1 MGAYRVVGGY
11 FRTVRSLFALA
22 LVLAACSSGDRS
34 TQTASQDG
42 SPTRPARGA
51 NALML
56 RVPRVGGVARATAYP
71 GLDSVVWT
79 GTETVPPLGRVLAFD
94 PEAGVIAAVGAD
106 GRPIW
111 IDLRLGGIATGP
123 TRAVRGLES
132 ADGQTIYGVLTK
144 DGSVARFTQSGNSS
158 YQAPVPAQATFPQ
171 LSGTLLFL
179 GGRGASAKIWR
190 MHPPEPKLLDS
201 LSLPDAT
208 PIPGASPGD
217 RIYFT
222 TGGRSLVGVDSRT
235 LARGSAVS
243 FDKPIARIAT
253 TPSGDR
259 LYVITD
265 SARELAI
272 VSRYQDRVARRI
284 ELPGDA
290 RDLRIDPIGRYLLV
304 RAATGDSVWVVSV
317 GADRVMGTVRSK
329 WRGDVPFVAQ
339 DGSVAIQ
346 SSNDIAF
353 VDPNS
358 MKEVRRT
365 IGGASDF
372 WYPFSWDGFHP
383 RAAGLDE
390 PVSFGH
396 DSDSVA
402 IALPPV
408 QRETLTAVPPTPVD
422 SSKIGFTVSFAALL
436 DIERAKADAATIT
449 IEGRT
454 ARVATTI
461 ADGTTVYRVVLGP
474 YPTREEAE
482 RIGRAAGR
490 QYFIYAGSP

>member
-1 MGAYRVVGGY
+1 MGAYRLVRSY

-22 LVLAACSSGDRS
+22 LALVACSGGDRS
-34 TQTASQDG
+34 TQTAQNASA
-42 SPTRPARGA
+42 RPARGA

-94 PEAGVIAAVGAD
+94 PEAGVISAVGAD

-111 IDLRLGGIATGP
+111 IDLRLGGVGTGP

-132 ADGQTIYGVLTK
+132 ADGQTIYGVLTN
-144 DGSVARFTQSGNSS
+144 GSVARFTQSGNSA
-158 YQAPVPAQATFPQ
+158 YQAPAAAQAVFPQ
-171 LSGTLLFL
+171 LSGTLVFL
-179 GGRGASAKIWR
+179 GGRGPAAKVWSMR
-190 MHPPEPKLLDS
+190 PPEPKILDS
-201 LSLPDAT
+201 LALPDAA
-208 PIPGASPGD
+208 PVPGGSPGD

-222 TGGRSLVGVDSRT
+222 TGGRSLVGVDTRT

-243 FDKPIARIAT
+243 FDKPISRIAT

-265 SARELAI
+265 SAQDLAI
-272 VSRYQDRVARRI
+272 VSRYQDRIAGRI
-284 ELPGDA
+284 TLPGRA

-317 GADRVMGTVRSK
+317 GADRVMGAVRSK

-339 DGSVAIQ
+339 DGSVAVQ
-346 SSNDIAF
+346 SVNDIAF

-365 IGGASDF
+365 INGASDF

-383 RAAGLDE
+383 RAAGLDQ
-390 PVSFGH
+390 PVSFGQ

-402 IALPPV
+402 AAIPPA
-408 QRETLTAVPPTPVD
+408 QRETLTSVPPTPVD

-449 IEGRT
+449 VEGKT
-454 ARVATTI
+454 ARVSTTV

-482 RIGRAAGR
+482 RIGKAAGR
-490 QYFIYAGSP
+490 PYNIYAGSQ

>member
-1 MGAYRVVGGY
+1 M
-11 FRTVRSLFALA
+11 RSLFALA
-22 LVLAACSSGDRS
+22 LVLVACFGGDRS
-34 TQTASQDG
+34 TQTASQNA

-56 RVPRVGGVARATAYP
+56 RVPRGGGVARATAYP

-79 GTETVPPLGRVLAFD
+79 GTEIVPSLGRVLAFD
-94 PEAGVIAAVGAD
+94 PEGGVIAAVGAD
-106 GRPIW
+106 GRPVW
-111 IDLRLGGIATGP
+111 IDLRLGGVSTGP
-123 TRAVRGLES
+123 TRSVKGLES
-132 ADGQTIYGVLTK
+132 ADGQNIYGVLPN
-144 DGSVARFTQSGNSS
+144 GSVARFTQSGNSS
-158 YQAPVPAQATFPQ
+158 YTAPVPAQAVFPQ
-171 LSGTLLFL
+171 LSGTLVFL
-179 GGRGASAKIWR
+179 GGRGPSAHVWR
-190 MHPPEPKLLDS
+190 MHPPEPKILDS
-201 LSLPDAT
+201 LALADAA
-208 PIPGASPGD
+208 PVPGGSPGD
-217 RIYFT
+217 RVYFT

-235 LARGSAVS
+235 LARGSDVS
-243 FDKPIARIAT
+243 FDKPISRIAT

-265 SARELAI
+265 SAQELAI
-272 VSRYQDRVARRI
+272 VSRYQDRVAGRI
-284 ELPGDA
+284 ELPGRA

-317 GADRVMGTVRSK
+317 GADRVMGTVRSR

-339 DGSVAIQ
+339 DGNVAVQ
-346 SSNDIAF
+346 SANDIAF
-353 VDPNS
+353 IDPTS

-402 IALPPV
+402 VGLPPV
-408 QRETLTAVPPTPVD
+408 GSDTLTAVPPTPAPVD
-422 SSKIGFTVSFAALL
+422 SSKLGFTVSFAALL
-436 DIERAKADAATIT
+436 DIERAKTEAATIT
-449 IEGRT
+449 VEGRT
-454 ARVATTI
+454 ARVVTTV

-482 RIGRAAGR
+482 RIGHAAGR
-490 QYFIYAGSP
+490 QYSIYAGSP

>member
-34 TQTASQDG
+34 TQTAQNA

-71 GLDSVVWT
+71 ALDSVVWT

-94 PEAGVIAAVGAD
+94 PEGGVIAAVGAD

-111 IDLRLGGIATGP
+111 IDLRVGGVATGP
-123 TRAVRGLES
+123 TRSVRGLES
-132 ADGQTIYGVLTK
+132 ADGQTIYGVLTN
-144 DGSVARFTQSGNSS
+144 GSVARFTQSGNSS
-158 YQAPVPAQATFPQ
+158 YQAPMPAQAAFPQ

-179 GGRGASAKIWR
+179 GGRGPATKVWR
-190 MHPPEPKLLDS
+190 MHPPEPKILDS
-201 LSLPDAT
+201 LSLPDAA
-208 PIPGASPGD
+208 PVPGASPGD

-222 TGGRSLVGVDSRT
+222 TGGRSLVGIDSRT

-243 FDKPIARIAT
+243 FDKPISRIAT

-265 SARELAI
+265 SAQDLAI
-272 VSRYQDRVARRI
+272 VSRYQDRIARRI
-284 ELPGDA
+284 ELPGRA

-317 GADRVMGTVRSK
+317 GEDRVMGTVRSR
-329 WRGDVPFVAQ
+329 WRGDVPFVAP
-339 DGSVAIQ
+339 DGHVAVQ
-346 SSNDIAF
+346 SANDIAF
-353 VDPNS
+353 IDPNS

-365 IGGASDF
+365 IDGASDF

-383 RAAGLDE
+383 RAAGLDQ
-390 PVSFGH
+390 PVSFGQ

-408 QRETLTAVPPTPVD
+408 QHDTLTAPPPPVD

-449 IEGRT
+449 IEGKT